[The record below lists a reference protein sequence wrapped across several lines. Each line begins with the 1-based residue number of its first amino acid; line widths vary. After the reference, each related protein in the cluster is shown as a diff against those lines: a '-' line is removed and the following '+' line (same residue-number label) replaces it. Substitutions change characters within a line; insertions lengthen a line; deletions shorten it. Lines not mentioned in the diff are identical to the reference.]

1 MIILENWFMSSNV
14 LGLFVFLYAQE
25 PGTSC
30 FSRGQNSEVRSQH
43 SEVGSRTVGSQRRK
57 KSKWVSCFP
66 QLWHFTDVKHV
77 KVNIVCKEIE
87 GCPIL
92 SPRLQSY
99 PLAFHWKTGSLVVK
113 HPTKCRWSIG
123 QYTRIDSNGKI
134 HFLFVKGLEKFHSC
148 CLRG

>member
-25 PGTSC
+25 PVVFRAVKT
-30 FSRGQNSEVRSQH
+30 RKWEVNTRKSEVERSAVREERSR
-43 SEVGSRTVGSQRRK
+43 SEFHVFLSFDIS
-57 KSKWVSCFP
+57 
-66 QLWHFTDVKHV
+66 LNDVKHV

-113 HPTKCRWSIG
+113 HPTKCGWSIG

>member
-1 MIILENWFMSSNV
+1 MIILENWPMSSNV
-14 LGLFVFLYAQE
+14 FSLFVFLYAQE
-25 PGTSC
+25 PVVFRAVKTQKLEVNT
-30 FSRGQNSEVRSQH
+30 RKSEVERSAVREERGR
-43 SEVGSRTVGSQRRK
+43 SEFHLFLSFDIS
-57 KSKWVSCFP
+57 P
-66 QLWHFTDVKHV
+66 NDVKHV